1 MLTMKYDRS
10 KKMKNKKKMDIKS
23 LFMNYSVYLVLI
35 VLVVYFSIANGDF
48 LSTYNIENF
57 LQQIPP
63 VGILTVAYAMILIC
77 GYVDLSIGYVGMAAG
92 MVGLFASN
100 SGLPAPVVI
109 VLSLAV
115 GAALGTMNA
124 LLIKKFDLPSF
135 ILTLG
140 TSYVIKGMLGFFTDE
155 QFVGS
160 EKEWFLRLAKTPI
173 GTEIVKS
180 NAVIFIVIIVIFVF
194 VMKNTRL
201 GKYTYAV
208 GSNQEAARL
217 SGINTDVHVI
227 KIFIIEGMLAAIAGL
242 LIVSNLNGGASKDA
256 NGLDLFAMAAAI
268 MGGTSFSGGI
278 GTIGGAVAGILTLQ
292 VFKNGL
298 TLMGVNSFLQDTVT
312 GLVII
317 LAIIIDY
324 LKRKASSQS

>member
-1 MLTMKYDRS
+1 MEKE
-10 KKMKNKKKMDIKS
+10 KKNLDIKS

-35 VLVVYFSIANGDF
+35 ILVLYFTITNGDF
-48 LSTYNIENF
+48 LSSYNIENF

-63 VGILTVAYAMILIC
+63 VGILTVAYSMILIC
-77 GYVDLSIGYVGMAAG
+77 GNVDLSIGYVGMAAG
-92 MVGLFASN
+92 MVGLYASN
-100 SGLPAPVVI
+100 SGLPAPIVI
-109 VLSLAV
+109 AISLVV

-155 QFVGS
+155 QFIGS
-160 EKEWFLRLAKTPI
+160 EKEWFNKLAKTPI
-173 GTEIVKS
+173 GTDMVKS
-180 NAVIFIVIIVIFVF
+180 NALIFIIVIIIFVF

-201 GKYTYAV
+201 GRYTYAV
-208 GSNQEAARL
+208 GSNPEAARL
-217 SGINTDVHVI
+217 SGINIDLHIV
-227 KIFIIEGMLAAIAGL
+227 KIFMIEGMLAAIAGL

-317 LAIIIDY
+317 FAIIVDY
-324 LKRKASSQS
+324 FKRRASRQS

>member
-1 MLTMKYDRS
+1 MEKAGKRIDL
-10 KKMKNKKKMDIKS
+10 KS
-23 LFMNYSVYLVLI
+23 LFMNYSVYI
-35 VLVVYFSIANGDF
+35 VLVVLLVYFSIANNDF
-48 LSTYNIENF
+48 LSSYNIENF

-77 GYVDLSIGYVGMAAG
+77 GYVDLSIGYVAMASG
-92 MVGLFASN
+92 MVGLYAAN

-109 VLSLAV
+109 LLALMT
-115 GAALGTMNA
+115 GAILGTMNA

-140 TSYVIKGMLGFFTDE
+140 SCYVIKGMLGFFTNE
-155 QFVGS
+155 QFIGS
-160 EKEWFLRLAKTPI
+160 EAEWFSGLAKTPI
-173 GTEIVKS
+173 IGEVLKS
-180 NAVIFIVIIVIFVF
+180 NALIFVVIIILFVF
-194 VMKNTRL
+194 IMKKTRL
-201 GKYTYAV
+201 GKNTYAV

-217 SGINTDVHVI
+217 SGINTDLHIVKV
-227 KIFIIEGMLAAIAGL
+227 FIIEGILAAIAGL
-242 LIVSNLNGGASKDA
+242 LIVSNLDGGASKDA

-278 GTIGGAVAGILTLQ
+278 GTIGGAVAGIMTLQ

-324 LKRKASSQS
+324 FKRKASR

>member
-1 MLTMKYDRS
+1 ME
-10 KKMKNKKKMDIKS
+10 NEKKKLDIKS

-35 VLVVYFSIANGDF
+35 IVVLYFSITNGDF
-48 LSTYNIENF
+48 LSSYNIENF

-63 VGILTVAYAMILIC
+63 VGILTVAYSMILIC
-77 GYVDLSIGYVGMAAG
+77 GNVDLSIGYVGMAAG
-92 MVGLFASN
+92 MVGLYASN

-109 VLSLAV
+109 AISLVV
-115 GAALGTMNA
+115 GATLGTMNA

-155 QFVGS
+155 QFIGS
-160 EKEWFLRLAKTPI
+160 EQEWFNKLAKTPI
-173 GTEIVKS
+173 GTDMVKS
-180 NAVIFIVIIVIFVF
+180 NALIFIIVIIIFVF
-194 VMKNTRL
+194 VMKKTRL
-201 GKYTYAV
+201 GRYTYAV
-208 GSNQEAARL
+208 GSNPEAARL
-217 SGINTDVHVI
+217 SGINIDLHIV
-227 KIFIIEGMLAAIAGL
+227 KIFMIEGMLAAIAGL

-317 LAIIIDY
+317 FAIIVDY
-324 LKRKASSQS
+324 FKRRASRQS

>member
-1 MLTMKYDRS
+1 MKNI
-10 KKMKNKKKMDIKS
+10 KKMNLKT

-35 VLVVYFSIANGDF
+35 VLIVYFSLANGDF
-48 LSTYNIENF
+48 LSSYNMENF

-63 VGILTVAYAMILIC
+63 VGILTVAYAMVLIC

-92 MVGLFASN
+92 MVGLYAAN
-100 SGLPAPVVI
+100 RGLPPVVVI
-109 VLSLAV
+109 TLALAV
-115 GAALGTMNA
+115 GALLGTMNA
-124 LLIKKFDLPSF
+124 LLIKKFDLPAF

-155 QFVGS
+155 QFIGS
-160 EKEWFLRLAKTPI
+160 EKEWFNRLAKTPI
-173 GTEIVKS
+173 GTEVFKS
-180 NAVIFIVIIVIFVF
+180 NALIFVIVIIVFAF
-194 VMKNTRL
+194 VMKKTRL

-217 SGINTDVHVI
+217 SGINTDLHIV
-227 KIFIIEGMLAAIAGL
+227 KIFMIEGMLAAIAGL
-242 LIVSNLNGGASKDA
+242 SIISNLNGGASKDA

-278 GTIGGAVAGILTLQ
+278 GTIGGAVAGIMTLQ
-292 VFKNGL
+292 IFKNGL

-312 GLVII
+312 GGVII
-317 LAIIIDY
+317 FAIIIDY
-324 LKRKASSQS
+324 LKRKASRYS

>member
-1 MLTMKYDRS
+1 MEKR
-10 KKMKNKKKMDIKS
+10 NKLSITS
-23 LFMNYSVYLVLI
+23 LFMNYSVYLVLLALI
-35 VLVVYFSIANGDF
+35 LYFSIANTDF
-48 LSTYNIENF
+48 LSTYNMENF
-57 LQQIPP
+57 FQQIPP

-77 GYVDLSIGYVGMAAG
+77 GYVDLSIGYVGMASG
-92 MVGLFASN
+92 MVGLYAAN
-100 SGLPAPVVI
+100 QGIPAPAVI
-109 VLSLAV
+109 FIALLT
-115 GAALGTMNA
+115 GAMLGMINA
-124 LLIKKFDLPSF
+124 LLIKRFDLPSF

-155 QFVGS
+155 QFIGS
-160 EKEWFLRLAKTPI
+160 EQEWFNRLAKTPL
-173 GTEIVKS
+173 GTEMIKS
-180 NAVIFIVIIVIFVF
+180 NTLIFLLILIIFAF
-194 VMKNTRL
+194 LMKHTRL
-201 GKYTYAV
+201 GRYTYAV

-217 SGINTDVHVI
+217 SGINTEVHI
-227 KIFIIEGMLAAIAGL
+227 LKIFMIEGMLAAIAGL

-324 LKRKASSQS
+324 LKRRAARRD

>member
-1 MLTMKYDRS
+1 ME
-10 KKMKNKKKMDIKS
+10 NEKKKLDIKS

-35 VLVVYFSIANGDF
+35 ILVLYFSITNGDF
-48 LSTYNIENF
+48 LSSYNIENF

-63 VGILTVAYAMILIC
+63 VGILTVAYSMILIC
-77 GYVDLSIGYVGMAAG
+77 GNVDLSIGYVGMAAG
-92 MVGLFASN
+92 MVGLYASN

-109 VLSLAV
+109 AISLVV
-115 GAALGTMNA
+115 GATLGTMNA

-155 QFVGS
+155 QFIGS
-160 EKEWFLRLAKTPI
+160 EQEWFNKLAKTPI
-173 GTEIVKS
+173 GTDMVKS
-180 NAVIFIVIIVIFVF
+180 NALIFIIVIIIFGF
-194 VMKNTRL
+194 VMKKTRL
-201 GKYTYAV
+201 GRYTYAV
-208 GSNQEAARL
+208 GSNPEAARL
-217 SGINTDVHVI
+217 SGINIDLHIV
-227 KIFIIEGMLAAIAGL
+227 KIFMIEGMLAAIAGL

-317 LAIIIDY
+317 FAIIVDY
-324 LKRKASSQS
+324 FKRRASRQS

>member
-1 MLTMKYDRS
+1 MEKR
-10 KKMKNKKKMDIKS
+10 NKLSITS
-23 LFMNYSVYLVLI
+23 LFMNYSVYLVLLALI
-35 VLVVYFSIANGDF
+35 LYFSIANTDF
-48 LSTYNIENF
+48 LSTYNMENF
-57 LQQIPP
+57 FQQIPP

-77 GYVDLSIGYVGMAAG
+77 GYVDLSIGYVGMASG
-92 MVGLFASN
+92 MVGLYAAN
-100 SGLPAPVVI
+100 QGIPAPAVI
-109 VLSLAV
+109 FIALLT
-115 GAALGTMNA
+115 GAMLGMINA
-124 LLIKKFDLPSF
+124 LLIKRFDLPSF

-155 QFVGS
+155 QFIGS
-160 EKEWFLRLAKTPI
+160 EQEWFNRLAKTPL
-173 GTEIVKS
+173 GTEMIKS
-180 NAVIFIVIIVIFVF
+180 NTLIFLLILIIFAF
-194 VMKNTRL
+194 LMKHTRL
-201 GKYTYAV
+201 GRYTYAV

-217 SGINTDVHVI
+217 SGINTEVHI
-227 KIFIIEGMLAAIAGL
+227 LKIFMIEGMLAAIAGL

-324 LKRKASSQS
+324 LKRRAARRN

>member
-1 MLTMKYDRS
+1 MKPSS
-10 KKMKNKKKMDIKS
+10 KKLDLRT
-23 LFMNYSVYLVLI
+23 LFMNYSVYIVLI
-35 VLVVYFSIANGDF
+35 VLLAYFSIANGDF

-57 LQQIPP
+57 LQQVPP
-63 VGILTVAYAMILIC
+63 VGILTVAYTMILIC

-92 MVGLFASN
+92 MLGLYVAN
-100 SGLPAPVVI
+100 HGVPAPFVLVI
-109 VLSLAV
+109 VLAT
-115 GAALGTMNA
+115 GAILGTMNA

-140 TSYVIKGMLGFFTDE
+140 SSYVIKGMLGFFTNE
-155 QFVGS
+155 QFIGS
-160 EKEWFLRLAKTPI
+160 DKEWYNALATTPI
-173 GTEIVKS
+173 IGDILKS
-180 NAVIFIVIIVIFVF
+180 NALIFVAVIVIFAF
-194 VMKNTRL
+194 VMKNTRF

-208 GSNQEAARL
+208 GSNPEAARL
-217 SGINTDVHVI
+217 SGIDTDKHVI
-227 KIFIIEGMLAAIAGL
+227 KVFIIEGMLAAVAGL
-242 LIVSNLNGGASKDA
+242 LIISNLQGGASKDA

-317 LAIIIDY
+317 LAIIVDY
-324 LKRKASSQS
+324 IKRKTSSNT